1 MELKDKPYLQ
11 QILGCHTFKTFF
23 PFNKNDL
30 SLQSQQK
37 QLFFRPTKQK
47 KSTYLFSQIT
57 MEKGQQL
64 ILDYFEKSASNRD
77 KWKKRN
83 RFYQKTLE
91 KQFSFIISEK
101 SVVLELGCSTG
112 DLLNSVKPGRGIG
125 IDFSESAISI
135 AREKYPHLEFYLGDA
150 NTYIPDCEIDFI
162 IVSDLLTSLWDIQT
176 FFKNVRTYVTPRTK
190 IIISSYNYIWEPVLK
205 LGECIGLKAR
215 QPLQNWLSIK
225 DIENLLRLENFE
237 IVKVERKL
245 LFPKYIPIFNFLVNK
260 FLANLP
266 GVNSLDLIQFITARP
281 SFSEPRDFSVSIVVP
296 ARNERGNIENAI
308 LRTPAF
314 GTHQEFIFIEGNSS
328 DGTYE
333 EMLRVQAAYPEK
345 DIKVLKQS
353 GKGKGNAVREA
364 FAVSNSDVLMILD
377 ADLTT
382 PPEDMPKFYDA
393 LRNNKGEFIN
403 GCRLVY
409 PMEKEA
415 MRFLNF
421 LANKF
426 FGWFFSFLLGQR
438 LKDTLCGTKVL
449 FRKDYDRIIENR
461 SYFGD
466 FDPFGDFDLLFGAA
480 KLNLKITEVIVH
492 YRDREYGSTQISRF
506 SHGWLLI
513 KMSLFA
519 AKKIK
524 FK

>member
-1 MELKDKPYLQ
+1 
-11 QILGCHTFKTFF
+11 
-23 PFNKNDL
+23 
-30 SLQSQQK
+30 
-37 QLFFRPTKQK
+37 
-47 KSTYLFSQIT
+47 
-57 MEKGQQL
+57 MEKGEKT
-64 ILDYFEKSASNRD
+64 IYDFFELNATKRD

-83 RFYQKTLE
+83 RFYQKTIE
-91 KQFSFIISEK
+91 NQYSFIIPAGSI
-101 SVVLELGCSTG
+101 VLELGCSTG
-112 DLLNSVKPGRGIG
+112 DLLNAIKPSKGIG
-125 IDFSESAISI
+125 VDFSEKTIEI
-135 AREKYPHLEFYLGDA
+135 AKQKYPHLQFIHA
-150 NTYIPDCEIDFI
+150 NVHDFTFDEPVDYVI
-162 IVSDLLTSLWDIQT
+162 ISDLLTSLWDVQT
-176 FFKNVRTYVTPRTK
+176 FFKRLKEYVTPDTK
-190 IIISSYNYIWEPVLK
+190 IIISTYNFIWEPILK
-205 LGECIGLKAR
+205 FGEFLGLKAK
-215 QPLQNWLSIK
+215 QPLQNWLSAK
-225 DIENLLRLENFE
+225 DIQNLLYLNDFE
-237 IVKVERKL
+237 IVKLERKL
-245 LFPKYIPIFNFLVNK
+245 LFPKYIPVFNAIVNK

-266 GVNSLDLIQFITARP
+266 VINQLNLIQFITARTK
-281 SFSEPRDFSVSIVVP
+281 SHSSKDYSVSIVVP
-296 ARNERGNIENAI
+296 ARNEKGNIENAI
-308 LRTPAF
+308 KRTPKF

-333 EMLRVQAAYPEK
+333 EMKRVQEAYPQI
-345 DIKVLKQS
+345 DIKVMKQT

-364 FAVSNSDVLMILD
+364 FDAAKGDILMILD

-382 PPEDMPKFYDA
+382 PPEDMPKFYEA
-393 LRNNKGEFIN
+393 LRENKGEFIN

-415 MRFLNF
+415 MRFLNL

-449 FRKDYDRIIENR
+449 FKKDYEKILANR

-480 KLNLKITEVIVH
+480 KLNLKITEIIVR
-492 YRDREYGSTQISRF
+492 YKDREYGSTQISRF

-524 FK
+524 FR